1 MKKVLYL
8 ANLAVVTASVWGGG
22 FTDRWNENQG
32 KNRFVEVKVGDAQI
46 QRMMD
51 MAEESYAKHEE
62 LYEAIRDATP
72 GEMFDEV
79 KRVIEQGDLSDE
91 SITSAINQNHG
102 DVIFLVI
109 SKNAVEILRYLVK
122 KGADV
127 NATNE
132 QGVTVLQSACLSNN
146 KDMVR
151 FLLRLK
157 DKDGNY
163 IVNINGRAKEGS
175 TAIHYACRL
184 GYVDIVKELLTRED
198 LDVNAKNQYGYTA
211 LIRACV
217 YEHHDVVKFLLR
229 LKDKDGNHIVDIN
242 LKDNDG
248 RTALHYACQR
258 GFKEVVK
265 LLLGRK
271 CINVNKEDSMGHT
284 PLYIACESGYKEIVE
299 LLKKSKK
306 ATAPR
311 GKRMTVKGLQKIV
324 SDRNKQQNEDGKSQN
339 KANSTGS
346 KRQQNAKKKG
356 NENLGS
362 SYNMPFESERIDEKD
377 RKISFVNAAGGG
389 NLEQVQNLI
398 ENGGIQGDQET
409 CNEAFQAAAGKGCLE
424 IVEFLLDYA
433 DINGKDS
440 TGNTVLMLAAQN
452 GHLEV
457 VGDLVANGATIDV
470 NNKGYTALRFA
481 AENGH
486 ADVVEY
492 LLDAGARTKYL
503 DETLNKVKEKIA
515 QNDSPI
521 EDYKRIQEVLSGRQ
535 QVEETFSEKEV
546 ETKTWNVLFWNKASK
561 DYNSLDENLKKEID
575 LLLGEI
581 QKNPFERRKT
591 PGQKPEPLYG
601 NLRGFFSRR
610 INGEH
615 RLVYR
620 ISGDNICVVACN
632 DHYEDLNTKTKS
644 ELRNLTS
651 FNQEWNNGILVK
663 VSDQVLSS
671 VDRSQS
677 NSFMGGKPKRVSN
690 KKSRA
695 RMRQNTQVKKGN
707 SNSK

>member
-1 MKKVLYL
+1 MLETYPDIDINKKTSDGKTPLMYAIDLGYKNITEIFLEKVQDFDIQDNRGFTALMQL
-8 ANLAVVTASVWGGG
+8 INKLKENPQGFKPDTWKSVVSKLIEKSKNTNVKNGEDLTAWQLAVIYKFKDIADEIMNSSEELQKDVAKNLFVSRDFESAKSILDKYKTVSVSTLTEEVLPGQSVWGLAKKE
-22 FTDRWNENQG
+22 RNIE
-32 KNRFVEVKVGDAQI
+32 
-46 QRMMD
+46 MMQ
-51 MAEESYAKHEE
+51 
-62 LYEAIRDATP
+62 LY
-72 GEMFDEV
+72 
-79 KRVIEQGDLSDE
+79 L
-91 SITSAINQNHG
+91 N
-102 DVIFLVI
+102 
-109 SKNAVEILRYLVK
+109 Y
-122 KGADV
+122 
-127 NATNE
+127 
-132 QGVTVLQSACLSNN
+132 
-146 KDMVR
+146 
-151 FLLRLK
+151 LK
-157 DKDGNY
+157 DKENDFRN
-163 IVNINGRAKEGS
+163 RANKDIES
-175 TAIHYACRL
+175 IEKRDQRVADLLWEVVDETLRIADEAAMDSMFEAMKKRL
-184 GYVDIVKELLTRED
+184 YKKVDDCYRERLED
-198 LDVNAKNQYGYTA
+198 LENWCRYDNEIIEQAEREQIRQKREEANRERTARELINSSFINAVRNNNLNQVEEKLIEEDRGERRVTQDTVNEGFLLAARKGHKAIVEMLLDEASINDKDPDGYTA
-211 LIRACV
+211 
-217 YEHHDVVKFLLR
+217 
-229 LKDKDGNHIVDIN
+229 
-242 LKDNDG
+242 
-248 RTALHYACQR
+248 
-258 GFKEVVK
+258 
-265 LLLGRK
+265 
-271 CINVNKEDSMGHT
+271 
-284 PLYIACESGYKEIVE
+284 
-299 LLKKSKK
+299 
-306 ATAPR
+306 
-311 GKRMTVKGLQKIV
+311 
-324 SDRNKQQNEDGKSQN
+324 
-339 KANSTGS
+339 
-346 KRQQNAKKKG
+346 
-356 NENLGS
+356 
-362 SYNMPFESERIDEKD
+362 
-377 RKISFVNAAGGG
+377 
-389 NLEQVQNLI
+389 
-398 ENGGIQGDQET
+398 
-409 CNEAFQAAAGKGCLE
+409 
-424 IVEFLLDYA
+424 
-433 DINGKDS
+433 
-440 TGNTVLMLAAQN
+440 LMLAAQN

-457 VGDLVANGATIDV
+457 VGDLVANGATIDA
-470 NNKGYTALRFA
+470 NNNGYTALRFA